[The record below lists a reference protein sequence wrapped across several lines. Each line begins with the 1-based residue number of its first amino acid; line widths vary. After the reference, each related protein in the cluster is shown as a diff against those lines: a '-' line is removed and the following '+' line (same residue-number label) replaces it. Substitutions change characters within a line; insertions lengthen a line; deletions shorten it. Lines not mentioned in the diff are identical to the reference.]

1 VVLVAAEEQAAIGG
15 PLLWELAAGG
25 FRDTTRV
32 AGGEIAMWTDI
43 LLTNRAAVL
52 GRLTRLGTALDAL
65 RAAVEAEDEPA
76 LTALLARA
84 QTRRRVLFRDGR
96 HGL

>member
-1 VVLVAAEEQAAIGG
+1 VLAAEEQARAGG

-32 AGGEIAMWTDI
+32 AGGEIAMWTDV

-52 GRLTRLGTALDAL
+52 GQLAHLGAVLDAL

-76 LTALLARA
+76 LTALLTRA
-84 QTRRRVLFRDGR
+84 QTRRRGLFHDGR